1 MDRLIDIE
9 SFRKQNHI
17 TQTDIAEYLGI
28 SRSFV
33 NQVENGKAALPES
46 RLNELLEKS
55 PKEKGW
61 DIYPLVPAYGR
72 ILKLYNILKND
83 DTTGM
88 NRLFLGL
95 ETNPFE
101 LEDDVI
107 ENIRLGRT
115 GIAESVIQRIHEHFP
130 YINRY
135 WLETGEGNP
144 YSFLQSKEMGNELAK
159 EVFNLRLEIDRQS
172 QAIRR
177 MEDSLREIL
186 KSLPKSS

>member
-61 DIYPLVPAYGR
+61 DKSFISRLNLQHLNKTLTDIFALSFTL
-72 ILKLYNILKND
+72 ILKITGFLK
-83 DTTGM
+83 
-88 NRLFLGL
+88 
-95 ETNPFE
+95 
-101 LEDDVI
+101 
-107 ENIRLGRT
+107 
-115 GIAESVIQRIHEHFP
+115 
-130 YINRY
+130 
-135 WLETGEGNP
+135 
-144 YSFLQSKEMGNELAK
+144 
-159 EVFNLRLEIDRQS
+159 
-172 QAIRR
+172 
-177 MEDSLREIL
+177 
-186 KSLPKSS
+186 